1 MCALRFSGSGVVA
14 LQFDG
19 VKMVPGRTFS
29 VMSTQPSMPPTDV
42 SSMTRSPCASPSPCA
57 VSGCRQMKRPFENC
71 ATALEKLVSV
81 CCQCHSCLPCVRTSG
96 KSSERS
102 LPSGLPLG

>member
-1 MCALRFSGSGVVA
+1 MCSLRFSGSGVVA

-81 CCQCHSCLPCVRTSG
+81 CCQCHSCLP
-96 KSSERS
+96 
-102 LPSGLPLG
+102 